1 MKILNQDTKDGY
13 MKLRIEKDED
23 LWHLKYVIEEGDVL
37 KTRSPR
43 TIIEGR
49 EKRKCMIKLEVEK
62 MDFQGNRLRTTGEIR
77 EAPEDVEHGYHTF
90 NLEAGDEFEIWKEK
104 WKKYQI
110 DRIKKAARIQNYKI
124 LVCLVEKGESNFA
137 FITETGIKDLA
148 DVDVNIPGKMYHTD
162 GEEQESF
169 YGQIISVLS
178 RNAEKVDRII
188 LGGPGFEK
196 ENIHNRLKDEYP
208 DVSEKVIKEDTSVT
222 GYTGVQ
228 EVIKRGAVDRIID
241 ESRISEEVQIV
252 ERFLKHINKEDGKAV
267 YKPKKVAEAAEI
279 GAVQHLLVNDNLITE
294 KRYEKV
300 MEAVENQAGEIH
312 IIHTDH
318 EAGQKLKSLSGM
330 AGILR
335 FEIRDG

>member
-1 MKILNQDTKDGY
+1 MKILDQDTKDGY

-23 LWHLKYVIEEGDVL
+23 LWHLKYVIEEGDLL

-49 EKRKCMIKLEVEK
+49 EKRKCMIKLGVEK
-62 MDFQGNRLRTTGEIR
+62 MEFQGNRLRTTGEIV

-104 WKKYQI
+104 WRNYQI
-110 DRIKKAARIQNYKI
+110 ERVKKAARIENYKI

-137 FITETGIKDLA
+137 YITETGIKDLA
-148 DVDVNIPGKMYHTD
+148 SVDVNVPGKMYKTQ
-162 GEEQESF
+162 GEEKEGF

-178 RNAEKVDRII
+178 RNAKKVDRII
-188 LGGPGFEK
+188 IGGPGFEK
-196 ENIHNRLKDEYP
+196 ENVLNRLKDDYP
-208 DVSEKVIKEDTSVT
+208 DVSKKVVLEDTSVT

-241 ESRISEEVQIV
+241 ESRVSEEIQLV
-252 ERFLKHINKEDGKAV
+252 EKFLKHLNKESGKAV
-267 YKPKKVAEAAEI
+267 YKPKKVAKAAEM
-279 GAVQHLLVNDNLITE
+279 GAVKNLLVNDNLITDN
-294 KRYEKV
+294 RYEKV

-318 EAGQKLKSLSGM
+318 EAGRKLKSLSGV
-330 AGILR
+330 AAILR
-335 FEIRDG
+335 FKID